1 MSEFSMEELVPLIT
15 EVIGEG
21 GEFRLFPKGT
31 SMRPL
36 IRQGIDAVALVSLDR
51 KPKKGDVLLYQR
63 ENGQYV
69 LHRLMRVEKDG
80 SLCFCGDNQRLL
92 EHGLAREQVVAVV
105 AAFFRGDKRL
115 EASGVLMRLYA
126 WLMTHTIGRNAVFR
140 IRALRAKYIKRGR

>member
-21 GEFRLFPKGT
+21 GEFRLYPKGT

-36 IRQGIDAVALVSLDR
+36 IRQGIDAVALASLNR

-80 SLCFCGDNQRLL
+80 TLCFCGDNQRLL
-92 EHGLAREQVVAVV
+92 EHGLTCDQVVAVV
-105 AAFFRGDKRL
+105 TAFFRGDKRY
-115 EASGVLMRLYA
+115 EASGAVMRLYS
-126 WLMTHTIGRNAVFR
+126 WLMTHTIGRNSVFR

>member
-21 GEFRLFPKGT
+21 GEFRLYPKGT

-36 IRQGIDAVALVSLDR
+36 IRQGIDAVALVSLER
-51 KPKKGDVLLYQR
+51 RPKKGDVLLYRR
-63 ENGQYV
+63 ESGQYV

-80 SLCFCGDNQRLL
+80 TLCFCGDNQRLL
-92 EHGLAREQVVAVV
+92 EHGVSRDSVIAVV
-105 AAFFRGDKRL
+105 RTFFRGEKRL
-115 EASGVLMRLYA
+115 EAKGFAMRLYTQ
-126 WLMTHTIGRNAVFR
+126 LMLHTISKNAVFR